1 MAEKN
6 EVKLKIT
13 AENQADKAIE
23 GVKTGLEK
31 LGISAD
37 TVKEQ
42 LAGVGAVLTVAGFIE
57 LTKRGLESADAM
69 ANLAE
74 KTGISTEQL
83 SAYRIAAAQSN
94 TTLDAVGV
102 GIEKL
107 SRNMAQAAIGT
118 GTAATSFKAIGVSVV
133 DANGHLRSADAVMKD
148 VADRFASYKD
158 GAGKAALAQ
167 QIFGRTGADLI
178 PLLNMGSDG
187 LKNSAD
193 MAQKF
198 GAVLST
204 EASDKVKEF
213 KDKMDA
219 FGVIM
224 QSVAQHIAIQLIPSL
239 DKATQ
244 LLMDPKTIQGL
255 SDLATG
261 FANLASEVIEAA
273 AYFGDFS
280 KALGEM
286 LSGATGFGEKAD
298 FYEKKIQTLKDAIS
312 SLQDEIAG
320 GGDGGTLIGKQAI
333 DDAKNKIVEFEK
345 EIQRLKQLELSNAFK
360 PSKPPET
367 QTAKPG
373 GKNNDPPIAP
383 GVGAGKAAA
392 AARLAAL
399 KADIAAQLAL
409 LKDANARAL
418 GDLDQ
423 QLKDHQVSVRQYYA
437 DRVKL
442 QQQAIDAE
450 IAAQR
455 KALAESPAQAER
467 IKIENQIILLERQRG
482 DVAVKA
488 ARDQEDAEKKLK
500 DQIEQVRTALL
511 RAQGQTGEA
520 TKRQLQSQYADLLAS
535 LQAQGDAS
543 GVSLVRRLIDV
554 SGAQADLQQVEADY
568 QRALTAMQTAEQGV
582 QAQVTTGLLTQAQG
596 QQKIA
601 ELHKE
606 TAAQVSALIPKME
619 RLAAATGN
627 PDAILRVRQIQQQ
640 FEQLGQ
646 VVDAN
651 AVRLKDVLQN
661 DLATFFENIATGSRN
676 AGDAFRSF
684 AQSVVADIAKM
695 ASEALAA
702 SAIKQF
708 FGAAGG
714 SGWGAAISAAA
725 TAAGYASGGMVNGPG
740 GPTSDSIP
748 ARLSAGEFVVNA
760 QAVKRV
766 GAGMLHAIN
775 SLGHGPGVPHGP
787 RLGFAE
793 GGFVPAAA
801 QGAQQNGP
809 SVRIVNVVDPALA
822 AEWVNSPAGEKAIV
836 NLLQRNA
843 GAVKQVLA

>member
-204 EASDKVKEF
+204 EASEKVKAF

-219 FGVIM
+219 FGVVL
-224 QSVAQHIAIQLIPSL
+224 QSVAQNIGVQLIPAL
-239 DKATQ
+239 DKITNM
-244 LLMDPKTIQGL
+244 LTSPETVKGI

-261 FANLASEVIEAA
+261 FANFAGKVIELSS
-273 AYFGDFS
+273 D
-280 KALGEM
+280 LGHFARVMGEVM
-286 LSGATGFGEKAD
+286 AGGQGFGALADNYEKRIQALKDKIDGLKAD
-298 FYEKKIQTLKDAIS
+298 IQLGGTFGGMDQASIDKAKQQIKAFEA
-312 SLQDEIAG
+312 EIA
-320 GGDGGTLIGKQAI
+320 
-333 DDAKNKIVEFEK
+333 
-345 EIQRLKQLELSNAFK
+345 RLKQLQLDAFK
-360 PSKPPET
+360 AP
-367 QTAKPG
+367 KPG
-373 GKNNDPPIAP
+373 DVQPQQAPGKTQDAPIAP
-383 GVGAGKAAA
+383 AIGAGKAAA
-392 AARLAAL
+392 AARMAAL

-482 DVAVKA
+482 EVAVKA

-619 RLAAATGN
+619 QLAAATGN

-651 AVRLKDVLQN
+651 AVRLKGALQN

-695 ASEALAA
+695 TSEALAA
-702 SAIKQF
+702 AAIEKLF
-708 FGAAGG
+708 NAAKN
-714 SGWGAAISAAA
+714 SSWGAALSGAL

-801 QGAQQNGP
+801 QGAQQRGP